1 MSFDPHTIEHL
12 GVKMYSNIPNAIAE
26 LIANAYNAEAENVHI
41 KLVDNGKDKSICII
55 DDGVGMDFDEINSK
69 FLRIGRKRRVEDGNA
84 LSPNGKRKVTGKKGL
99 GKLAFFGI
107 GDTIDIEEGQK
118 LLSMGIMTG
127 ARNPVAHEE
136 IAELRDSGLFSEKDC
151 LDALSL
157 LSHLF
162 RRLDDA

>member
-1 MSFDPHTIEHL
+1 MGKVYGKEANKVLKVAKNYKKTDGTDFNNSTIE
-12 GVKMYSNIPNAIAE
+12 N
-26 LIANAYNAEAENVHI
+26 
-41 KLVDNGKDKSICII
+41 
-55 DDGVGMDFDEINSK
+55 
-69 FLRIGRKRRVEDGNA
+69 
-84 LSPNGKRKVTGKKGL
+84 
-99 GKLAFFGI
+99 
-107 GDTIDIEEGQK
+107 IEEGQK

-162 RRLDDA
+162 RRLDNA